1 MGWRS
6 VIITQHAKLSYSAH
20 MMRVQTGDGIN
31 QIPIEDIDLLLIS
44 TTQAV
49 ISSALISELA
59 KNNTKVIFTDIK
71 NQPIC
76 ETQNYYPNNRG
87 LNLLKRQFNW
97 NEDRQQKLWT
107 KIIELKMINQLKVL
121 KLRKIECADLKSEID
136 KLEIGDPTNRE
147 AIVAQKYFP
156 RLFNEQNFS
165 RRNASAANAALDYGY
180 SILLSTVNKEIV
192 ANGYLTQLG
201 IHHHNDENQFNL
213 GSDLMECFRPVVDYW
228 VSGQKFNE
236 LTPDIKY
243 GLVDMLNVELEYN
256 GKTMLLRNI
265 IPDYVRKCLNY
276 LNNETDSMDIEVNFK
291 DEVPNNAI
299 NGHV

>member
-1 MGWRS
+1 
-6 VIITQHAKLSYSAH
+6 
-20 MMRVQTGDGIN
+20 
-31 QIPIEDIDLLLIS
+31 
-44 TTQAV
+44 
-49 ISSALISELA
+49 
-59 KNNTKVIFTDIK
+59 
-71 NQPIC
+71 
-76 ETQNYYPNNRG
+76 
-87 LNLLKRQFNW
+87 
-97 NEDRQQKLWT
+97 
-107 KIIELKMINQLKVL
+107 LKVL
-121 KLRKIECADLKSEID
+121 KLRKIECTDLESEID

-276 LNNETDSMDIEVNFK
+276 LNNETDSIDIEVNFK

>member
-59 KNNTKVIFTDIK
+59 KNNTKVIFTDTK

-107 KIIELKMINQLKVL
+107 KIIELKIINQLKVL
-121 KLRKIECADLKSEID
+121 KLRKIECADLEPEID